1 MDKRDTKKVII
12 YIVMVVINIIWWK
25 YVTREPE
32 IQFTYLGETAK
43 VREFGGYYFWQAPY
57 YRTQISNV
65 FTDAVLVENDE
76 ELKQICAEIDLD
88 FPYEVDFTQTYVL
101 VTYGRRIE
109 QLHWSSAGTANFF
122 HYGFAFGWK
131 YLLFTFSET
140 YYPDTAFFY
149 LIDAES
155 YIGYSNFSDSGD
167 CYILVNNTER
177 VYIGQWGDLSSRET
191 VQNAIEKAEQSS

>member
-1 MDKRDTKKVII
+1 VKKGKKAIKII
-12 YIVMVVINIIWWK
+12 VVICLCLLVLVRVSYKEEEIP
-25 YVTREPE
+25 YVF
-32 IQFTYLGETAK
+32 IGEEQYVFDGYTSYSYIPVEAYVYTASD
-43 VREFGGYYFWQAPY
+43 RFD
-57 YRTQISNV
+57 THDLLSNV
-65 FTDAVLVENDE
+65 DFE
-76 ELKQICAEIDLD
+76 ELHNIDLS
-88 FPYEVDFTQTYVL
+88 QTYVL